1 MEFPSI
7 FSFHSFFHISPL
19 LHSIMYF
26 LNLCHSCPPP
36 SLTSFKAQVL
46 AEDVFNSTT
55 EVRCQMAKETKR
67 DNYPH
72 NSNEE
77 YFRRAMFIPCLDVLI
92 SGLVWEKQVTY
103 ANPGVQHLS
112 GILCST
118 VLANQSIAGF
128 LRRNIRGLHLCFQD
142 TLGHLKPHSSEGTQ
156 AEAVVG
162 VIRRLIPARAHE
174 FNITVNMSKGPRGKD
189 TFQVLKLANE
199 DQVAITGTSGVA
211 AAWGFH
217 HYLKYHCLCH
227 VSWEADQLNLP
238 AALPA
243 ANITVTS
250 ADRFRYYQ
258 NVCTSS
264 YSFTWWNWTRWERE
278 IDWMALNGINLA
290 LATVGQEAI
299 WERVYLQLNLTSDDI
314 NNHFTGPAF
323 LAWGRMGNIRGW
335 AGPLSPSWHNHTLI
349 LQRRI
354 LARMRELGIVPI
366 LPAFAGHVPR
376 AFQNPYLIEPT
387 EPLFRHV
394 GNLFMEQVIAEFG
407 TDHVYNCDTFNE
419 MVPRSGELDYLSAV
433 GHATF
438 QAMIDIDPTA
448 IWVKQSWE
456 FLHSPF
462 WTIKRV
468 KSFLTSVPIGRML
481 VLDLQSEQYEQYT
494 TYSSYFGQPFIWC
507 MLHNFGGTLGLFGS
521 MNIINQKVFVARAL
535 TNGTMVG
542 TGLTPEG
549 INQNYVIYDL
559 MTEMSWRTEPTNLTQ
574 WVSAYATRRY
584 GEERDDSN
592 QAWDLLKAWFNVS
605 DVVSA
610 WYHLL
615 AASPHLESVPT
626 FQHDL
631 VDVTRQVLQNLG
643 TSLYVI
649 IVDAYRSKNISSFQ
663 NNAALMLDLLA
674 DLDNVLSSN
683 RAFLLGTWLEAAKA
697 LATTPLVRHQCSDK

>member
-1 MEFPSI
+1 MLLRPIILGGSWPDLD
-7 FSFHSFFHISPL
+7 SKSPPRPDSEL
-19 LHSIMYF
+19 STLSNAPLAKYDKIVYF
-26 LNLCHSCPPP
+26 
-36 SLTSFKAQVL
+36 A
-46 AEDVFNSTT
+46 
-55 EVRCQMAKETKR
+55 
-67 DNYPH
+67 Y
-72 NSNEE
+72 
-77 YFRRAMFIPCLDVLI
+77 
-92 SGLVWEKQVTY
+92 
-103 ANPGVQHLS
+103 
-112 GILCST
+112 
-118 VLANQSIAGF
+118 
-128 LRRNIRGLHLCFQD
+128 
-142 TLGHLKPHSSEGTQ
+142 
-156 AEAVVG
+156 
-162 VIRRLIPARAHE
+162 
-174 FNITVNMSKGPRGKD
+174 
-189 TFQVLKLANE
+189 
-199 DQVAITGTSGVA
+199 
-211 AAWGFH
+211 
-217 HYLKYHCLCH
+217 
-227 VSWEADQLNLP
+227 
-238 AALPA
+238 
-243 ANITVTS
+243 
-250 ADRFRYYQ
+250 
-258 NVCTSS
+258 
-264 YSFTWWNWTRWERE
+264 
-278 IDWMALNGINLA
+278 LA
-290 LATVGQEAI
+290 LV
-299 WERVYLQLNLTSDDI
+299 
-314 NNHFTGPAF
+314 
-323 LAWGRMGNIRGW
+323 
-335 AGPLSPSWHNHTLI
+335 
-349 LQRRI
+349 
-354 LARMRELGIVPI
+354 
-366 LPAFAGHVPR
+366 
-376 AFQNPYLIEPT
+376 
-387 EPLFRHV
+387 
-394 GNLFMEQVIAEFG
+394 VIAEFG

-419 MVPRSGELDYLSAV
+419 MVPSSGELDYLSAV

-521 MNIINQKVFVARAL
+521 MSIINQKVFVARAL
-535 TNGTMVG
+535 LNGTMVG

-584 GEERDDSN
+584 GEENDDSN

-605 DVVSA
+605 DVASA

-663 NNAALMLDLLA
+663 NNAALMLDLLT

-697 LATTPLVRHQCSDK
+697 LATTPLVRHQFVIVDLFLELKTAIRWINGLDPMSEGLILPSENVVILYSLAGIKVPSSSSAVHTTGIQRELLP